1 MPDNKVLSL
10 SKLLLLAIVLMCS
23 AFMSTAMADG
33 KHDFYFKAS
42 RGDAFYK
49 FFNSAGL
56 SGELLKKL
64 MGSDERAQRLN
75 YIYPG
80 DRFKIALDENH
91 NLKKIVFAP
100 LNANPMLISYSKQ
113 KFNFVV
119 VNIQPTQDITQS
131 TITINKSLNYDGKKA
146 GIEAEVIKLMV
157 DNFSWEL
164 DFSRDLR
171 KGDKF
176 VLAWDGEKTP
186 CAMIYVGDRKTI
198 ALFAYKNSVG
208 QKKYYTSQGKT
219 LNDSFSFP
227 PLKKYTRISSSYQKS
242 RYHPTLK
249 VWRSHLGTDFAAP
262 KGTPVY
268 ASAKGVIKYLATLT
282 GYGNVVYIK
291 HGTKYLTVYAHL
303 AGFKKGLR
311 SGDKVSKGQAIG
323 FVGSTGQSTG
333 PHLHYEVRING
344 VHQDAEKVKLPKQSS
359 VPSGAMASFK
369 EKSIHV
375 LSELGIKLALF

>member
-1 MPDNKVLSL
+1 MPDNKVLSS
-10 SKLLLLAIVLMCS
+10 SKLVLLAIALMGSVLMPTS
-23 AFMSTAMADG
+23 KADG
-33 KHDFYFKAS
+33 KHDFYFEAS

-49 FFNSAGL
+49 FFYSTGL
-56 SGELLKKL
+56 SGALLKTL

-75 YIYPG
+75 NIYPG
-80 DRFKIALDENH
+80 DRFKIALDDNH
-91 NLKKIVFAP
+91 NLKRIVFAP

-113 KFNFVV
+113 KFSFVV
-119 VNIQPTQDITQS
+119 VNIRPTQDITHS
-131 TITINKSLNYDGKKA
+131 TITINKSLNYDAKKA

-186 CAMIYVGDRKTI
+186 CAMIYIGDRKTI
-198 ALFAYKNSVG
+198 ALFAYKNSAG
-208 QKKYYTSQGKT
+208 LKKYYTSQGKT

-262 KGTPVY
+262 KGTPVL
-268 ASAKGVIKYLATLT
+268 ASAKGVVKYLATLT
-282 GYGNVVYIK
+282 GYGNVVYLK

-344 VHQDAEKVKLPKQSS
+344 VHQDAEKVKLAKQSS

-369 EKSIHV
+369 ENSNHV
-375 LSELGIKLALF
+375 LSELGIKLSLF

>member
-1 MPDNKVLSL
+1 MPNNKVLSL
-10 SKLLLLAIVLMCS
+10 SKFMLLAIALMISVLIP
-23 AFMSTAMADG
+23 TAKADG
-33 KHDFYFKAS
+33 KHDFYFETS

-49 FFNSAGL
+49 FFYSTGL
-56 SGELLKKL
+56 SGKLLKKL
-64 MGSDERAQRLN
+64 MDSDERAQRLN
-75 YIYPG
+75 HIYLG
-80 DRFKIALDENH
+80 DKFKIALDDNH

-113 KFNFVV
+113 KFRFVV
-119 VNIQPTQDITQS
+119 VNIQPTQDITHS
-131 TITINKSLNYDGKKA
+131 TITINKSLNYDAKKA

-186 CAMIYVGDRKTI
+186 CAMIYVGNRKTI
-198 ALFAYKNSVG
+198 ALFAYKNPAG
-208 QKKYYTSQGKT
+208 QKKYYTSEGKT

-227 PLKKYTRISSSYQKS
+227 PLKKYTRISSGFQKS

-262 KGTPVY
+262 KGTPVF
-268 ASAKGVIKYLATLT
+268 ASAKGIIKHLATLT
-282 GYGNVVYIK
+282 GYGNVVYLK

-311 SGDKVSKGQAIG
+311 TGDKVSKGQAIG

-333 PHLHYEVRING
+333 PHLHYEIRING
-344 VHQDAEKVKLPKQSS
+344 IHQDAEKIKLSKQYS

-369 EKSIHV
+369 DNSNKV
-375 LSELGIKLALF
+375 LSELGIK

>member
-10 SKLLLLAIVLMCS
+10 SKLMLLAIVLMCS
-23 AFMSTAMADG
+23 VLMPTAKADG
-33 KHDFYFKAS
+33 KHDYYFEAS

-49 FFNSAGL
+49 FFYSTGL
-56 SGELLKKL
+56 SGKLLKKL
-64 MGSDERAQRLN
+64 MVSDERAQRLN
-75 YIYPG
+75 HIYPG
-80 DRFKIALDENH
+80 DKFKIELDENH

-100 LNANPMLISYSKQ
+100 QNANPIIISYSKQ
-113 KFNFVV
+113 KFRFVT
-119 VNIQPTQDITQS
+119 VNIQPTQDITSS
-131 TITINKSLNYDGKKA
+131 TITINKSLIYDAKKA
-146 GIEAEVIKLMV
+146 GIEAEVTKLIV

-198 ALFAYKNSVG
+198 ALFAYKNPAG
-208 QKKYYTSQGKT
+208 QKKYYTSEGKT

-227 PLKKYTRISSSYQKS
+227 PLKKYTRISSGYQKS

-249 VWRSHLGTDFAAP
+249 IWRSHLGTDFAAP

-268 ASAKGVIKYLATLT
+268 ATAKGVIKHLATLT
-282 GYGNVVYIK
+282 GYGNVVYLK
-291 HGTKYLTVYAHL
+291 HGTEYLTVYAHL

-311 SGDKVSKGQAIG
+311 TGDKVAKGQAIG

-333 PHLHYEVRING
+333 NHLHYEIRLNG
-344 VHQDAEKVKLPKQSS
+344 IHKDAEKFKPSKQSF
-359 VPSGAMASFK
+359 VPSSAMADFK
-369 EKSIHV
+369 DHSNHM
-375 LSELGIKLALF
+375 LSELGIK

>member
-1 MPDNKVLSL
+1 MNPVPDKKALSL
-10 SKLLLLAIVLMCS
+10 SKFMLLTIALVISVLMP
-23 AFMSTAMADG
+23 TAKADG
-33 KHDFYFKAS
+33 KHDFYFETS
-42 RGDAFYK
+42 RGDTFHK
-49 FFNSAGL
+49 FFYSTGL

-64 MGSDERAQRLN
+64 MDSDERAQRLN
-75 YIYPG
+75 HIYPG
-80 DRFKIALDENH
+80 DKFKIALDDNH

-113 KFNFVV
+113 KFRFVV
-119 VNIQPTQDITQS
+119 VNIQPTQDITHS
-131 TITINKSLNYDGKKA
+131 TITINKSLNYDAKKA

-186 CAMIYVGDRKTI
+186 CAMIYVGNRKTI
-198 ALFAYKNSVG
+198 ALFAYKNPAG
-208 QKKYYTSQGKT
+208 QKKYYTSEGKT

-227 PLKKYTRISSSYQKS
+227 PLKKYTRISSGFQKS

-262 KGTPVY
+262 KGTPVF
-268 ASAKGVIKYLATLT
+268 ASAKGIIKHLATLT
-282 GYGNVVYIK
+282 GYGNVVYLK

-311 SGDKVSKGQAIG
+311 TGDRVSKGQAIG

-333 PHLHYEVRING
+333 PHLHYEIRING
-344 VHQDAEKVKLPKQSS
+344 IHQDAEKIKLSKQYS

-369 EKSIHV
+369 DNSNKV
-375 LSELGIKLALF
+375 LSELGIK

>member
-1 MPDNKVLSL
+1 M
-10 SKLLLLAIVLMCS
+10 LLAIVLMCS
-23 AFMSTAMADG
+23 VLMPTAKADG
-33 KHDFYFKAS
+33 KHDFYFEAS

-49 FFNSAGL
+49 FFYSTGL
-56 SGELLKKL
+56 SGKLLKKL
-64 MGSDERAQRLN
+64 MVSDERAQRLN
-75 YIYPG
+75 HIYPG
-80 DRFKIALDENH
+80 DKFKIELDENH

-100 LNANPMLISYSKQ
+100 QNANPIIISYSKQ
-113 KFNFVV
+113 KFRFVT
-119 VNIQPTQDITQS
+119 VNIQPTQDITSS
-131 TITINKSLNYDGKKA
+131 TITINKSLIYDAKKA

-198 ALFAYKNSVG
+198 ALFAYKNPAG
-208 QKKYYTSQGKT
+208 QKKYYTSEGKT

-227 PLKKYTRISSSYQKS
+227 PLKKYTRISSGYQKS

-249 VWRSHLGTDFAAP
+249 IWRSHLGTDFAAP

-268 ASAKGVIKYLATLT
+268 ATAKGVIKHLATLT
-282 GYGNVVYIK
+282 GYGNVVYLK
-291 HGTKYLTVYAHL
+291 HGTEYLTVYAHL

-311 SGDKVSKGQAIG
+311 TGDKVAKGQAIG

-333 PHLHYEVRING
+333 NHLHYEIRLNG
-344 VHQDAEKVKLPKQSS
+344 IHKDAEKFKPSKQSL
-359 VPSGAMASFK
+359 VPTSAMADFK
-369 EKSIHV
+369 DHSNHV
-375 LSELGIKLALF
+375 LSELGIK

>member
-1 MPDNKVLSL
+1 MGF
-10 SKLLLLAIVLMCS
+10 
-23 AFMSTAMADG
+23 AFMPTAKADG
-33 KHDFYFKAS
+33 NHDFYFEAS

-49 FFNSAGL
+49 FFYSAGL

-75 YIYPG
+75 HIYPG
-80 DRFKIALDENH
+80 DKFKIVLDDNH

-113 KFNFVV
+113 KFSFIV
-119 VNIQPTQDITQS
+119 VNIQPTKDITRS
-131 TITINKSLNYDGKKA
+131 TITINKSLNYDAKKA
-146 GIEAEVIKLMV
+146 GIEAKVIKLMV
-157 DNFSWEL
+157 DNFSWEI

-186 CAMIYVGDRKTI
+186 CAMIYVSGRKTI
-198 ALFAYKNSVG
+198 ALFAYKNSAG
-208 QKKYYTSQGKT
+208 QKKYYTSEGKT

-227 PLKKYTRISSSYQKS
+227 PLKKFTRISSSYQKS

-249 VWRSHLGTDFAAP
+249 KWRSHLGTDFAAP

-268 ASAKGVIKYLATLT
+268 ASAKGTIKHLATLT
-282 GYGNVVYIK
+282 GYGNVVYLK
-291 HGTKYLTVYAHL
+291 HGTEYLTVYAHL

-311 SGDKVSKGQAIG
+311 SGDKISKGQAIG

-344 VHQDAEKVKLPKQSS
+344 VHQDAEKVKLAKQSL
-359 VPSGAMASFK
+359 VPSSAMASFK
-369 EKSIHV
+369 EKSNHV

>member
-23 AFMSTAMADG
+23 AFMPTAMADG
-33 KHDFYFKAS
+33 KHDFYFEAS

-119 VNIQPTQDITQS
+119 VNIQPTQEITRS
-131 TITINKSLNYDGKKA
+131 TITINKSLNYDAKKA
-146 GIEAEVIKLMV
+146 GIEAKVIKLMV
-157 DNFSWEL
+157 DNFAWEL

-198 ALFAYKNSVG
+198 ALFAYKNSAG

-227 PLKKYTRISSSYQKS
+227 PLKKYTRISSNYQKS

-268 ASAKGVIKYLATLT
+268 ASAKGVIKYLATLS

-291 HGTKYLTVYAHL
+291 HGTKYLSVYAHL

-344 VHQDAEKVKLPKQSS
+344 VHQDAEKVKLAKQSS

-369 EKSIHV
+369 EKSNHV

>member
-1 MPDNKVLSL
+1 VPENKVLFL
-10 SKLLLLAIVLMCS
+10 SKLILLAIALMCS
-23 AFMSTAMADG
+23 VLITTAKADG
-33 KHDFYFKAS
+33 KHDFYFEAS
-42 RGDAFYK
+42 RGDVFYK
-49 FFNSAGL
+49 FFYSAGL
-56 SGELLKKL
+56 SGGLLKKL
-64 MGSDERAQRLN
+64 MGSDEKAQRLN
-75 YIYPG
+75 HIYPG
-80 DRFKIALDENH
+80 DKFKISLDDNH
-91 NLKKIVFAP
+91 NLKKIVYAP

-113 KFNFVV
+113 EFRFVV
-119 VNIQPTQDITQS
+119 VNIQPTQEITHS
-131 TITINKSLNYDGKKA
+131 TITINKSLNYDAKKA
-146 GIEAEVIKLMV
+146 GIEAKVIKLMV
-157 DNFSWEL
+157 DNFAWEL

-186 CAMIYVGDRKTI
+186 CAMIFVGDRKTI
-198 ALFAYKNSVG
+198 ALFAYKNSAG
-208 QKKYYTSQGKT
+208 QKKYYTSEGKT

-227 PLKKYTRISSSYQKS
+227 PLKKYTRISSGYQKS

-268 ASAKGVIKYLATLT
+268 ATAKGVVKYLATLT
-282 GYGNVVYIK
+282 GYGNVVYLK

-333 PHLHYEVRING
+333 PHLHYEIRING

-359 VPSGAMASFK
+359 VPSFAMASFK
-369 EKSIHV
+369 EKSSHV

>member
-1 MPDNKVLSL
+1 MPNNKVLSL
-10 SKLLLLAIVLMCS
+10 SKFMLLAIALMISVLIP
-23 AFMSTAMADG
+23 TAKADG
-33 KHDFYFKAS
+33 KHDFYFEAS

-49 FFNSAGL
+49 FFYSTGL

-64 MGSDERAQRLN
+64 MDSDERAQRLN
-75 YIYPG
+75 HIYPG
-80 DRFKIALDENH
+80 DKFKIVLDDDH

-100 LNANPMLISYSKQ
+100 QNANPILISYSKQ
-113 KFNFVV
+113 KFRFVV
-119 VNIQPTQDITQS
+119 VNIQPTQDITHS
-131 TITINKSLNYDGKKA
+131 TITINKSLNYDAKKA

-186 CAMIYVGDRKTI
+186 CAMIYVGNRKTI
-198 ALFAYKNSVG
+198 ALFAYKNPAG
-208 QKKYYTSQGKT
+208 QKKYYTSEGKT
-219 LNDSFSFP
+219 LNDSFIFP
-227 PLKKYTRISSSYQKS
+227 PLKKYTRISSSFQKS

-249 VWRSHLGTDFAAP
+249 KWRSHLGTDFAAP

-268 ASAKGVIKYLATLT
+268 ASAKGIIKHLATLT
-282 GYGNVVYIK
+282 GYGNVVYLK
-291 HGTKYLTVYAHL
+291 HGTTYLTVYAHL

-311 SGDKVSKGQAIG
+311 TGDKVSKGQAIG

-344 VHQDAEKVKLPKQSS
+344 IHQDAEKIKLSKQYS

-369 EKSIHV
+369 DNSNQV
-375 LSELGIKLALF
+375 LSELGIN

>member
-1 MPDNKVLSL
+1 M
-10 SKLLLLAIVLMCS
+10 LLAIVLICS
-23 AFMSTAMADG
+23 VLVSTAKADG
-33 KHDFYFKAS
+33 KHEFYFEVS
-42 RGDAFYK
+42 RGDVFYK
-49 FFNSAGL
+49 FFYSAGL
-56 SGELLKKL
+56 SGKLLKKL
-64 MGSDERAQRLN
+64 MSSDERAQRLN
-75 YIYPG
+75 QIYPG
-80 DRFKIALDENH
+80 DKFKITLDDNH
-91 NLKKIVFAP
+91 NLKRIVFAP

-113 KFNFVV
+113 RFSFTV

-131 TITINKSLNYDGKKA
+131 TITINKSLNYDAKKA

-157 DNFSWEL
+157 DNFSWEI

-186 CAMIYVGDRKTI
+186 CAMIYLGERKTI
-198 ALFAYKNSVG
+198 ALFAYKNPAG
-208 QKKYYTSQGKT
+208 QKKYYTSEGKT

-227 PLKKYTRISSSYQKS
+227 PLKKYTRISSGYQKS

-268 ASAKGVIKYLATLT
+268 ATAKGVVKYLATLT
-282 GYGNVVYIK
+282 GYGNVVYLK
-291 HGTKYLTVYAHL
+291 HGTEYLTVYAHL

-333 PHLHYEVRING
+333 PHLHYEIRLNG
-344 VHQDAEKVKLPKQSS
+344 VHKDAEKFQPPKQSF
-359 VPSGAMASFK
+359 VPSSAMSSFK
-369 EKSIHV
+369 EKSSHV
-375 LSELGIKLALF
+375 LSELGIK

>member
-1 MPDNKVLSL
+1 VPDNKVLSL
-10 SKLLLLAIVLMCS
+10 SKLLLLAIALMCS
-23 AFMSTAMADG
+23 AFMPTAKADG
-33 KHDFYFKAS
+33 KHDFYFEAS
-42 RGDAFYK
+42 RGDVFYK
-49 FFNSAGL
+49 FFYSAGL

-75 YIYPG
+75 HIYPG
-80 DRFKIALDENH
+80 DKFKIALDDNH

-113 KFNFVV
+113 KFSFIV

-131 TITINKSLNYDGKKA
+131 TITINKSLNYDAKKA

-186 CAMIYVGDRKTI
+186 CAMIYVGNRKTI
-198 ALFAYKNSVG
+198 ALFAYKNPAG
-208 QKKYYTSQGKT
+208 QKKYYTSEGKT

-227 PLKKYTRISSSYQKS
+227 PLKKYTRISSGFQKS

-262 KGTPVY
+262 KGTPVF
-268 ASAKGVIKYLATLT
+268 ASAKGIIKHLATLT
-282 GYGNVVYIK
+282 GYGNVVYLK

-311 SGDKVSKGQAIG
+311 TGDKVSKGQAIG

-333 PHLHYEVRING
+333 PHLHYEIRINSI
-344 VHQDAEKVKLPKQSS
+344 HQDAEKIKLSKQYS

-369 EKSIHV
+369 DNSNKV
-375 LSELGIKLALF
+375 LSELGIK

>member
-10 SKLLLLAIVLMCS
+10 SKLMLLAIVLMCYVL
-23 AFMSTAMADG
+23 MPTAKADG
-33 KHDFYFKAS
+33 KHDFYFEAS

-49 FFNSAGL
+49 FFYSTGL
-56 SGELLKKL
+56 SGKLLKKL
-64 MGSDERAQRLN
+64 MVSDERAQRLN
-75 YIYPG
+75 HIYPG
-80 DRFKIALDENH
+80 DKFKIELDENH

-100 LNANPMLISYSKQ
+100 QNANPIIISYSKQ
-113 KFNFVV
+113 KFRFVT
-119 VNIQPTQDITQS
+119 VNIQSTQDITSS
-131 TITINKSLNYDGKKA
+131 TITINKSLIYDAKKA
-146 GIEAEVIKLMV
+146 GIEAEVTKLIV

-198 ALFAYKNSVG
+198 ALFAYKNPAG
-208 QKKYYTSQGKT
+208 QKKYYTSEGKT

-227 PLKKYTRISSSYQKS
+227 PLKKYTRISSGYQKS

-249 VWRSHLGTDFAAP
+249 IWRSHLGTDFAAP

-268 ASAKGVIKYLATLT
+268 ATAKGVIKHLATLT
-282 GYGNVVYIK
+282 GYGNVVYLK
-291 HGTKYLTVYAHL
+291 HGTEYLTVYAHL

-311 SGDKVSKGQAIG
+311 TGDKVAKGQAIG

-333 PHLHYEVRING
+333 NHLHYEIRLNG
-344 VHQDAEKVKLPKQSS
+344 IHKDAEKFKPSKQSL
-359 VPSGAMASFK
+359 VPTSAMADFK
-369 EKSIHV
+369 DHSNHM
-375 LSELGIKLALF
+375 LSELGIK

>member
-10 SKLLLLAIVLMCS
+10 SKLMLLAIVLMCS
-23 AFMSTAMADG
+23 VLMPTAKADG
-33 KHDFYFKAS
+33 KHDFYFEAS

-49 FFNSAGL
+49 FFYSTGL
-56 SGELLKKL
+56 SGKLLKKL
-64 MGSDERAQRLN
+64 MVSDERAQRLN
-75 YIYPG
+75 HIYPG
-80 DRFKIALDENH
+80 DKFKIELDENH

-100 LNANPMLISYSKQ
+100 QNANPIIISYSKQ
-113 KFNFVV
+113 KFRFVT
-119 VNIQPTQDITQS
+119 VNIQSTQDITSS
-131 TITINKSLNYDGKKA
+131 TITINKSLIYDAKKA
-146 GIEAEVIKLMV
+146 GIEAEVTKLIV

-198 ALFAYKNSVG
+198 ALFAYKNPAG
-208 QKKYYTSQGKT
+208 QKKYYTSEGKT

-227 PLKKYTRISSSYQKS
+227 PLKKYTRISSGYQKS

-249 VWRSHLGTDFAAP
+249 IWRSHLGTDFAAP

-268 ASAKGVIKYLATLT
+268 ATAKGVIKHLATLT
-282 GYGNVVYIK
+282 GYGNVVYLK
-291 HGTKYLTVYAHL
+291 HGTEYLTVYAHL

-311 SGDKVSKGQAIG
+311 TGDKVAKGQAIG

-333 PHLHYEVRING
+333 NHLHYEIRLNG
-344 VHQDAEKVKLPKQSS
+344 IHKDAEKFKPSKQSF
-359 VPSGAMASFK
+359 VPSSAMADFK
-369 EKSIHV
+369 DHSNHM
-375 LSELGIKLALF
+375 LSELGIK